1 MASLAPIGPIRL
13 APTSSGQ
20 TISTTI
26 KNIPKSSIAST
37 KVPKIV
43 STNVQLQNVSK
54 MKTIVSSNKGFSK
67 VISNNYRHLNIPDK
81 NGDTKLVNV
90 LTTSGNQIRVN
101 TLTAAGKFYIFF
113 HYHYMLYIYHYII
126 YIDIL
131 YNVYVFSS
139 FIAIH
144 SKPTIGT
151 TNGTLSNILQNGKT
165 SLTLA
170 TSSSSARVSA
180 ASSILLTPNNSVAT
194 NITSTTSTISKG
206 RILLSN
212 QLLNN
217 LPT

>member
-101 TLTAAGKFYIFF
+101 TLTAAGKFYILF
-113 HYHYMLYIYHYII
+113 HYHYMLLY
-126 YIDIL
+126 IL
-131 YNVYVFSS
+131 Y
-139 FIAIH
+139 
-144 SKPTIGT
+144 
-151 TNGTLSNILQNGKT
+151 ILYIFYIT
-165 SLTLA
+165 CMFF
-170 TSSSSARVSA
+170 
-180 ASSILLTPNNSVAT
+180 LL
-194 NITSTTSTISKG
+194 
-206 RILLSN
+206 L
-212 QLLNN
+212 
-217 LPT
+217 

>member
-67 VISNNYRHLNIPDK
+67 VLSNNYRHLNIPDK

-101 TLTAAGKFYIFF
+101 TLTAAGKFYIVSLSL
-113 HYHYMLYIYHYII
+113 YVLYIYII
-126 YIDIL
+126 IDIL
-131 YNVYVFSS
+131 YNMYVFSF

>member
-131 YNVYVFSS
+131 YNMYVFSS

>member
-101 TLTAAGKFYIFF
+101 TLTAAGKFYILF
-113 HYHYMLYIYHYII
+113 HYHYIYIY
-126 YIDIL
+126 IL
-131 YNVYVFSS
+131 YNVYVFS

-151 TNGTLSNILQNGKT
+151 SNGTLSNILQNGKT

-170 TSSSSARVSA
+170 TNSSSARVSA